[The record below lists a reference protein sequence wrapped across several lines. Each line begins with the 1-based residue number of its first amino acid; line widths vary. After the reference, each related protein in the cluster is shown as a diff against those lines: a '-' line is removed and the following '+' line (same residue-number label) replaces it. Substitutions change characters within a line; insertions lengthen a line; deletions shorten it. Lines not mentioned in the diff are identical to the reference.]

1 MTADHRLRAV
11 PNDSTTTRCI
21 TRPDPSPTDRSQ
33 IHAARDARTD
43 ELLEQLVRGVDV
55 DCPEG
60 RRLVEQ
66 VFELHVDLCDAMA
79 RRYVNRGIERDD
91 LLQVA
96 RLGLL
101 KAIRRYRPDAG
112 RTFAGFA
119 VPTVSGELK
128 RHFRDHGWVVRP
140 TRRVQELRM
149 VLRQT
154 REVLTHELGRTP
166 TRAELAAHL
175 GVDVSEVSRAEEAD
189 SSFRPASIDVPS
201 STAEHNPLADAVGES
216 DRSLESVCDHV
227 DLRRAIAG
235 LPPEAQRVLHLRFVE
250 ERSQREIAGELGA
263 TQMQVSRMLGRVFR
277 QLRAEL
283 GDARAVAS

>member
-1 MTADHRLRAV
+1 
-11 PNDSTTTRCI
+11 
-21 TRPDPSPTDRSQ
+21 
-33 IHAARDARTD
+33 
-43 ELLEQLVRGVDV
+43 
-55 DCPEG
+55 
-60 RRLVEQ
+60 
-66 VFELHVDLCDAMA
+66 
-79 RRYVNRGIERDD
+79 
-91 LLQVA
+91 
-96 RLGLL
+96 
-101 KAIRRYRPDAG
+101 
-112 RTFAGFA
+112 
-119 VPTVSGELK
+119 
-128 RHFRDHGWVVRP
+128 
-140 TRRVQELRM
+140 M

-283 GDARAVAS
+283 GAARAVAS